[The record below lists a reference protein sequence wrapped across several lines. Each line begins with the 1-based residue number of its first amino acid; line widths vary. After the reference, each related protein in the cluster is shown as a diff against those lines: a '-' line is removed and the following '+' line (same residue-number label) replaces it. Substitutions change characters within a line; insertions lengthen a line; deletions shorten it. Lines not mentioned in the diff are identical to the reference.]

1 MMRSINAP
9 LWLLFALY
17 AIVTA
22 ARQLMRGAVKPAGSS
37 LLLVVGYV
45 LLPLLPSA
53 VSRRKREL
61 TV

>member
-1 MMRSINAP
+1 MMRSISAP

-22 ARQLMRGAVKPAGSS
+22 ARQLMRGAVRPAVSS
-37 LLLVVGYV
+37 LLLVVEYV
-45 LLPLLPSA
+45 LLPLLPGA
-53 VSRRKREL
+53 VSRHRREL